1 MKIYLIIN
9 LIITLAISLFFKFKI
24 KKIDYNIEQISD
36 NLDKIKYDLIKD
48 KYDYD

>member
-9 LIITLAISLFFKFKI
+9 IITTLVISLFFRFKL
-24 KKIDYNIEQISD
+24 KKIDYNLEQISD
-36 NLDKIKYDLIKD
+36 NLDKIKYQILKD